1 MNAHRP
7 LKRRWPPLAGRPVHN
22 QFKIRRKR
30 PDAVSPRNLG
40 GGTMLLEGKNA
51 IVTGGSQGIGAAVSL
66 ELAREGANI
75 CLTYRKH
82 EAEALRYV
90 ETIKAMGRKAMAL
103 QCDIAIFGQA
113 EAVVKATV
121 EALGRID
128 ILVNNAG
135 MNWDGVCWKMSE
147 EQWDRV
153 IEVNLKGYFNF
164 TRHVAPLFK
173 EQKSGKII
181 NVTSIN
187 GLRGK
192 FGQTNYSASKAG
204 IVGFTKALAKELGA
218 FGVNVNAVAPGLIE
232 TAMLQNA
239 EARDKII
246 DLAMG
251 ESALKRVGQPED
263 LANVVVFLASDKAR
277 HITGEV
283 IKVDGGQY
291 I

>member
-1 MNAHRP
+1 
-7 LKRRWPPLAGRPVHN
+7 
-22 QFKIRRKR
+22 
-30 PDAVSPRNLG
+30 
-40 GGTMLLEGKNA
+40 MLLEGKNA
-51 IVTGGSQGIGAAVSL
+51 IVTGGSQGIGTAASV
-66 ELAREGANI
+66 ELAREGANV

-82 EAEALRYV
+82 EAEAQDIADEIRRL
-90 ETIKAMGRKAMAL
+90 GRNAL
-103 QCDIAIFGQA
+103 AVQCDISSFADAERVVQA
-113 EAVVKATV
+113 
-121 EALGRID
+121 ALAKFGRID

-135 MNWDGVCWKMSE
+135 MNWDGVCWKMTE

-173 EQKSGKII
+173 DQKSGKII
-181 NVTSIN
+181 NITSIN

-204 IVGFTKALAKELGA
+204 IIGFTKALARELGA
-218 FGVNVNAVAPGLIE
+218 FNVNVNAVAPGLIE
-232 TAMLQNA
+232 TAMLRDSD
-239 EARDKII
+239 ARDKIVEMALNEI
-246 DLAMG
+246 V
-251 ESALKRVGQPED
+251 LKRVGQPED
-263 LANVVVFLASDKAR
+263 LAHVVSFLASDKAR

>member
-1 MNAHRP
+1 
-7 LKRRWPPLAGRPVHN
+7 
-22 QFKIRRKR
+22 
-30 PDAVSPRNLG
+30 
-40 GGTMLLEGKNA
+40 MLLKGKSA
-51 IVTGGSQGIGAAVSL
+51 IVTGGSQGIGTATSL
-66 ELAREGANI
+66 MLAEEGANV

-82 EAEALRYV
+82 KEEAEAVKKLI
-90 ETIKAMGRKAMAL
+90 ESKGCKAL
-103 QCDIAIFGQA
+103 CVQCDISSFS
-113 EAVVKATV
+113 ETETVVKAAV
-121 EALGRID
+121 EAFGRID

-135 MNWDGVCWKMSE
+135 MNWDGVCWKMTE

-153 IEVNLKGYFNF
+153 ISVNLKGYFNF

-173 EQKSGKII
+173 DQKYGRLI

-192 FGQTNYSASKAG
+192 FGQSNYSASKAG
-204 IVGFTKALAKELGA
+204 IIGYTKAVAKELGA
-218 FGVNVNAVAPGLIE
+218 FGVTVNAVAPGLIE
-232 TAMLQNA
+232 TAMLRES

-246 DLAMG
+246 DLAMA
-251 ESALKRVGQPED
+251 EIVLKRVGQPED
-263 LANVVVFLASDKAR
+263 LANVIAFLASDKAK

>member
-1 MNAHRP
+1 
-7 LKRRWPPLAGRPVHN
+7 
-22 QFKIRRKR
+22 
-30 PDAVSPRNLG
+30 
-40 GGTMLLEGKNA
+40 MLLEGKNA
-51 IVTGGSQGIGAAVSL
+51 LVTGGSQGIGAAACL

-82 EAEALRYV
+82 EAEAQQYADEIRQ
-90 ETIKAMGRKAMAL
+90 MGRKALAL
-103 QCDIAIFGQA
+103 QCDIASFADA
-113 EAVVKATV
+113 ERIVKTAI
-121 EALGRID
+121 EELGSLE

-135 MNWDGVCWKMSE
+135 MNWDGVSWKMSE

-153 IEVNLKGYFNF
+153 LEVNLKGYFNF
-164 TRHVAPLFK
+164 TRHVAPEFK
-173 EQKSGKII
+173 NQKYGKII
-181 NVTSIN
+181 NITSIN

-204 IVGFTKALAKELGA
+204 IIGYTKALAKELGA

-232 TAMLQNA
+232 TAMLKES
-239 EARDKII
+239 EARDKIV
-246 DLAMG
+246 DLAMA

-263 LANVVVFLASDKAR
+263 LAHLVTFLASERAQ

-283 IKVDGGQY
+283 IKIDGGQY